1 MSILCNSKF
10 PSCKVYRHALA
21 LSIEKRI
28 LKQILVVNAG
38 KVLLN
43 MVCADSCLCAAI
55 ELPAMSIFEI

>member
-10 PSCKVYRHALA
+10 PSCKVYRHAL
-21 LSIEKRI
+21 SIEKII

-43 MVCADSCLCAAI
+43 MVCAAI